1 VRFTGGWI
9 NTKSPTMKLR
19 IKYLLFV
26 IILHLVALVLTYFI
40 FEQNKIYFIV
50 SEVFIIISLIIS
62 WTLYRQLIQPLKSLM
77 QGVDAIRDRD
87 FNVKFLPTGKHEV
100 DQLIGV
106 YNEMIDHLRTERTLQ
121 EEQHFFLEKLIYT
134 SPTGIIILDY
144 DELIQQINPKA
155 MQILAIDEKD
165 LISHSVNDLPDDFL
179 KHIKD
184 LRSGE
189 TKTIKLGGA
198 TTYKL
203 QRAQFIDRGFSRD
216 FIMIEELTAEIL
228 AAEKN
233 VYGKVIRMMAHEVN
247 NTIGPVN
254 SIIQSALKAN
264 NLWEGHHSDSLK
276 DALQVALDRNQ
287 NLNLF
292 MRNFADLVK
301 LPEANKK
308 RIDLNQLII
317 SVSRLMELKA
327 SEKNIRLEL
336 EIKNEPFYISA
347 DEQQMEQALINI
359 VKNGIEAVEEK
370 GSVKFITNTRS
381 RQLVIADNGT
391 GITPEQSEQLF
402 TPFYST
408 KKDGQGIGLT
418 LVREVLM
425 NHGFEFSLKT
435 AAKRQTE
442 FTITFK

>member
-1 VRFTGGWI
+1 
-9 NTKSPTMKLR
+9 MKLR

-26 IILHLVALVLTYFI
+26 IILHLIALVLTYFI
-40 FEQNKIYFIV
+40 FETNKIYFIV
-50 SEVFIIISLIIS
+50 SEVFVILSIVIS
-62 WTLYRQLIQPLKSLM
+62 WNLYRQLIQPLKSLM
-77 QGVDAIRDRD
+77 QGVDAIKDRD

-100 DQLIGV
+100 DQLIDV
-106 YNEMIDHLRTERTLQ
+106 YNQMIDQLRTERTLQ

-144 DELIQQINPKA
+144 DEHIQQINPKA
-155 MQILAIDEKD
+155 MQILSVDEKD
-165 LISHSVNDLPDDFL
+165 LTNHSVNDLPDHFL
-179 KHIKD
+179 KYIKE

-254 SIIQSALKAN
+254 SIIQSALKTGH
-264 NLWEGHHSDSLK
+264 LWEGHHSDALK
-276 DALQVALDRNQ
+276 DAMQVALDRNQ

-308 RIDLNQLII
+308 RIDLHQLLV
-317 SVSRLMELKA
+317 SVSRLMEIKA
-327 SEKNIRLEL
+327 SENKIDLKLQPRQ
-336 EIKNEPFYISA
+336 EPFYISA
-347 DEQQMEQALINI
+347 DEQQLEQALINI
-359 VKNGIEAVEEK
+359 VKNSIEAVGEE
-370 GSVKFITNTRS
+370 GHIKFLTDPKS
-381 RQLVIADNGT
+381 KQLVISDSGK
-391 GITPEQSEQLF
+391 GITAQQSEQLF
-402 TPFYST
+402 TPFFST

-418 LVREVLM
+418 LVREILM

-435 AAKRQTE
+435 LAERQTD
-442 FTITFK
+442 FTIIFK